1 MEPFYFGRFYF
12 PHFKTKWTTINNY
25 RSTSEARPKPFGH
38 PSLKV
43 MQTKWSSINNYR
55 STSEGRPKLFGHPS
69 LKVMWTK
76 LSSINNYRGT
86 SEGQPKPFGHPSLI
100 VMQEWTHSLWELTS
114 SFIDLSTLEKI
125 NKSGDIVNNFSFL
138 FEPTHDNERLTY
150 APNVKFPLLKEDDV
164 FSDVIKIR

>member
-1 MEPFYFGRFYF
+1 MFF
-12 PHFKTKWTTINNY
+12 PCFKTKW
-25 RSTSEARPKPFGH
+25 G
-38 PSLKV
+38 
-43 MQTKWSSINNYR
+43 SINNYK
-55 STSEGRPKLFGHPS
+55 S
-69 LKVMWTK
+69 
-76 LSSINNYRGT
+76 T

-125 NKSGDIVNNFSFL
+125 NKSRDIVNNFSFL

-164 FSDVIKIR
+164 LSDVIKIW